1 MMQPRYEHTVNAE
14 IALETAVQLD
24 AKKSRLPTEAFA
36 FSFAITPL
44 SEFVE
49 SALKATSEICWLI
62 LLLVSYSSI
71 SFCFRFS
78 CFQKGKKELFVSFFQ
93 FDL

>member
-1 MMQPRYEHTVNAE
+1 MMQPQCKHTVNAE

-24 AKKSRLPTEAFA
+24 AKKSRLTTDAFA

-49 SALKATSEICWLI
+49 SGLKAITEICWLI
-62 LLLVSYSSI
+62 LLLVSYSSL
-71 SFCFRFS
+71 SF
-78 CFQKGKKELFVSFFQ
+78 
-93 FDL
+93 